1 MTEEID
7 YRAAVA
13 ENVTQ
18 EYNDFYAAEMQKSK
32 EEIFN
37 DAYQIHFYNELKEF
51 LTSEAESHYLVTD
64 GFRCL
69 YQGGKSVLA
78 CLYDYYLKDEYAS
91 TVNWEE
97 INDFINRYN
106 EKYYSDI
113 LEEES
118 ELG

>member
-1 MTEEID
+1 MTEQID

-13 ENVTQ
+13 ENATQ
-18 EYNDFYAAEMQKSK
+18 EFNEFYATEMEKTK
-32 EEIFN
+32 EGIF
-37 DAYQIHFYNELKEF
+37 DDYYKIHFYNELKDF
-51 LTSEAESHYLVTD
+51 LTADGETHYLNED

-69 YQGGKSVLA
+69 YQDGKSVLA

-97 INDFINRYN
+97 ISDFINNYN
-106 EKYYSDI
+106 EKYYSNI
-113 LEEES
+113 LGGA

>member
-64 GFRCL
+64 GSAVCIRTV
-69 YQGGKSVLA
+69 KA
-78 CLYDYYLKDEYAS
+78 CWRVCM
-91 TVNWEE
+91 TTT
-97 INDFINRYN
+97 
-106 EKYYSDI
+106 
-113 LEEES
+113 
-118 ELG
+118 